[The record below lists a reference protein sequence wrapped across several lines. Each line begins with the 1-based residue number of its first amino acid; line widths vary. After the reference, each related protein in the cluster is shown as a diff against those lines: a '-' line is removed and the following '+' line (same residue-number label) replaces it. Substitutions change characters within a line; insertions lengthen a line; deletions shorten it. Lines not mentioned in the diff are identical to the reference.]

1 MVKHSLFELV
11 LRQNLDFFKIS
22 FTILFVFM
30 LACIGIHATRLEVRT
45 FGGYSFLLLPCGVLV
60 PPLFTEPAI
69 LDSPEPSDGV
79 FCVT

>member
-1 MVKHSLFELV
+1 
-11 LRQNLDFFKIS
+11 
-22 FTILFVFM
+22 M
-30 LACIGIHATRLEVRT
+30 LHGWKEVRT

-79 FCVT
+79 LCVTRT